1 MHILHGKAIPNKVWF
16 FFLQYLHN
24 QYLCCRIYPAMSN
37 AKSTPKKD
45 TPKATRIFI
54 PLLNF
59 LENVLQA
66 IFNSTILLII
76 SPACSKK
83 YAESRPDVNR
93 QFYFPLHSQKKIF
106 NRQFYFPLHSQK
118 NVSKLQK
125 NFSHTASI
133 FLSIPQKCNL
143 RRELLKLKRLLF
155 FSHTQNEYN

>member
-1 MHILHGKAIPNKVWF
+1 MV

-93 QFYFPLHSQKKIF
+93 QFYFPLHSQKKTSLIGSFIF
-106 NRQFYFPLHSQK
+106 PYILRKTFLNYRKTFLILQVYFFPYHK
-118 NVSKLQK
+118 
-125 NFSHTASI
+125 
-133 FLSIPQKCNL
+133 KCNL

>member
-1 MHILHGKAIPNKVWF
+1 MVFL
-16 FFLQYLHN
+16 LQYLHN
-24 QYLCCRIYPAMSN
+24 QYLCRRIYPAMSN
-37 AKSTPKKD
+37 AKSTPKRD

-93 QFYFPLHSQKKIF
+93 QFYFPLHSQKNIF
-106 NRQFYFPLHSQK
+106 NRQFYFPHILRK
-118 NVSKLQK
+118 TFLNYRKTFLILQVYFFPYHK
-125 NFSHTASI
+125 
-133 FLSIPQKCNL
+133 KCNL
-143 RRELLKLKRLLF
+143 RR
-155 FSHTQNEYN
+155 NC